1 MCEISLESQM
11 LSSVAIFLPKQ
22 DLHIGAVS
30 FKERRQ
36 GNRFRGLGVG
46 GTEKDSLKILYLKC
60 WLLIEEVDSEEDDP
74 NVSGQRDNVP
84 EDQITNEVAT
94 KFRSR
99 PP

>member
-46 GTEKDSLKILYLKC
+46 GTEKDSLKIL
-60 WLLIEEVDSEEDDP
+60 
-74 NVSGQRDNVP
+74 
-84 EDQITNEVAT
+84 
-94 KFRSR
+94 
-99 PP
+99 

>member
-36 GNRFRGLGVG
+36 INRFRGAG
-46 GTEKDSLKILYLKC
+46 GGGHGEGQPQD
-60 WLLIEEVDSEEDDP
+60 LIVEVLAAD
-74 NVSGQRDNVP
+74 
-84 EDQITNEVAT
+84 
-94 KFRSR
+94 
-99 PP
+99 